1 MDPFIIKLLLSGIVG
16 GAVVGACTMAGE
28 RAGGRIGGFIGGLPS
43 VVMVVYL
50 SIAWTQGTQ
59 EAYAA
64 TTSFPLTYAIMAL
77 CVFVYVV
84 LRLDGLVVSIFSF
97 LGLWFLLQAIVV
109 VSGVQSYQLALAVW
123 ITLLTIMLA
132 YLWKEGATIV
142 ARATRTQPRRMALR
156 TRVAIGSS
164 VIMTAVLL
172 SKVGGPNMGS
182 VFAAFPGIFLS
193 TLFIAH
199 RNVGVDFSRS
209 LLAPMLV
216 SGMINCIAF
225 VAMLR
230 MMLLD
235 FGIAGATFAAI
246 IALLASGYVS
256 GKIINHIFSSNN
268 SREHGRSDRHPIKA
282 CPEVFCR

>member
-1 MDPFIIKLLLSGIVG
+1 MDPFATKLLLSGIIG
-16 GAVVGACTMAGE
+16 GAVVGGCTMAGE

-50 SIAWTQGTQ
+50 SIAWTQGTR

-84 LRLDGLVVSIFSF
+84 LRLDGLAVSIFSF
-97 LGLWFLLQAIVV
+97 LGLWFLLQTVVV
-109 VSGVQSYQLALAVW
+109 VSGVQSYQLALAIW

-132 YLWKEGATIV
+132 YLWKGGATMA
-142 ARATRTQPRRMALR
+142 ARAAGTQPKRMALA
-156 TRVAIGSS
+156 TRVAIGGS

-172 SKVGGPNMGS
+172 SKLGGPNVGS

-225 VAMLR
+225 VAVFR

-235 FGIAGATFAAI
+235 FGVAAATSAAI
-246 IALLASGYVS
+246 IALFASGYVS
-256 GKIINHIFSSNN
+256 GKIINHIFSPDSD
-268 SREHGRSDRHPIKA
+268 REDGRSGRHRIKA
-282 CPEVFCR
+282 CPEVFGR